1 MHKKSYF
8 ESFCLGRTRP
18 QHFSCVLVKKGAIAG
33 KALVLNQVDHK
44 DSKVGRGVCKD
55 ETRSQRAAKASL
67 VIRDGMRRDLSI
79 LAVRPKLLHESFLN
93 LRKAFSA
100 SQRVCHI

>member
-18 QHFSCVLVKKGAIAG
+18 QHFSCVLVKKKGAIAG

-55 ETRSQRAAKASL
+55 ETRSQRAAKASPCDKRWDEKRL
-67 VIRDGMRRDLSI
+67 QYTGCKTKTP
-79 LAVRPKLLHESFLN
+79 A
-93 LRKAFSA
+93 
-100 SQRVCHI
+100 